1 MLCCGKEWRAI
12 AVNLLSTF
20 DNLKSGCKPDKH
32 WVLTTCQPIF
42 KKIAMKYKIV
52 QEKKPTLKTFG
63 LYKAVAVHSYT
74 ITPDE
79 IISEMQ
85 ANTTLKR
92 SDILAVLEEY
102 SETVL
107 RHLKRGDRVRMR
119 SLGLAKLEI
128 ESDKVPDA
136 SDFTACKHI
145 RGVRLHLIPE
155 SEKGSQPLYED
166 IKYEKMKG

>member
-1 MLCCGKEWRAI
+1 
-12 AVNLLSTF
+12 
-20 DNLKSGCKPDKH
+20 
-32 WVLTTCQPIF
+32 
-42 KKIAMKYKIV
+42 MKYKIV

-63 LYKAVAVHSYT
+63 QYKAVAVHSYT
-74 ITPDE
+74 ITTDE

-102 SETVL
+102 SDTVL
-107 RHLKRGDRVRMR
+107 RHLKHGDRVRLR

-128 ESDKVPDA
+128 ESDKVHDA
-136 SDFTACKHI
+136 SEFSSRKHI

-155 SEKGSQPLYED
+155 SDNGRQPLYED
-166 IKYEKMKG
+166 IKYERMKG